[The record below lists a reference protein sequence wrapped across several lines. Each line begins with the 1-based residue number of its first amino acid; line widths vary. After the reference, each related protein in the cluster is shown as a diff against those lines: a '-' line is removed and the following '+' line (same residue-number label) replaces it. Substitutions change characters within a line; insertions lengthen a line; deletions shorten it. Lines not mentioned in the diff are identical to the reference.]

1 MHRLPVLP
9 KAPAPPPPKVALVSL
24 TTACNAHCAFCCV
37 LDILNRPELDPS
49 DAQLL
54 ATLEET
60 RAQGCTTLSFT
71 GGEPTVHP
79 RFAEFCRRGK
89 ALGFEAITINTNG
102 IQFKRRA
109 WTEEVLAAG
118 LSSVDVSVHGHT
130 AELHDALVER
140 PGAFEALSR
149 GMRHLRELAPR
160 YGTTL
165 GATTVVTA
173 LNAKHLGAIAETLVA
188 MGFQAL
194 RFKHC
199 FEGAEGADKDLVGLY
214 QDALEPLRAALAYAH
229 THRIG
234 AQTTHFPLCLLG
246 PEAVFAA
253 DLADERVLSIDHKHE
268 VLVQG
273 RASLHRR
280 EPSGPCGR
288 CLLASQCTQLDAR
301 YLPRHGDGFLKPVDT
316 PEALHAFFLA
326 GVERYRLVPQH
337 PVWKVYDA
345 LLSAQGAPP
354 LPAPGGVVG
363 GRVLCVHLP
372 GECSLR
378 CAVCDC
384 RAPTTPTD
392 PEGFPEGLTGGGAEL
407 FLRGGAALSP
417 WLPRVVARARQEGW
431 ARVLVR
437 APGRLFLGEAEARG
451 LRDAGVDEGVLPLF
465 AHRAAVHDAL
475 AGYEGALVDTLR
487 ALRALAGAGLAVS
500 IEVPML
506 PPRLQDLPETLRLAH
521 RAVPSLRAARLTRVT
536 VPALGEAPWEAL
548 EAGYERARAVGQ
560 ALGFEVLLGGQNA
573 P

>member
-1 MHRLPVLP
+1 
-9 KAPAPPPPKVALVSL
+9 
-24 TTACNAHCAFCCV
+24 V

-49 DAQLL
+49 DAQLV

-60 RAQGCTTLSFT
+60 RARGCTTLSFT

-79 RFAEFCRRGK
+79 RFAELCRRGK

-130 AELHDALVER
+130 AALHDALVER

-149 GMRHLRELAPR
+149 GMAHLRELAPR

-173 LNAKHLGAIAETLVA
+173 LNAKHLEEIARTLVE

-214 QDALEPLRAALAYAH
+214 QDALGPLKAALAYAH
-229 THRIG
+229 TRGIG

-246 PEAVFAA
+246 PEAVFAG
-253 DLADERVLSIDHKHE
+253 DLADERVLSVDHKHE

-280 EPSGPCGR
+280 EPSGPCTR
-288 CLLASQCTQLDAR
+288 CLLASQCTQIDAR
-301 YLPRHGDGFLKPVDT
+301 YLPRHGDRWLQPVET
-316 PEALHAFFLA
+316 PEALGAFCRA
-326 GVERYRLVPQH
+326 GIDRYRLVPGH
-337 PVWKVYDA
+337 PVWAVYEA
-345 LLSAQGAPP
+345 LLTTHHAPP
-354 LPAPGGVVG
+354 LTAAREVPRTGRALGVHWG
-363 GRVLCVHLP
+363 Q
-372 GECSLR
+372 ECPLQ

-392 PEGFPEGLTGGGAEL
+392 PEGWPQGLAGGGEVL
-407 FLRGGAALSP
+407 FLRGGAARSP
-417 WLPRVVARARQEGW
+417 RLPALVARAHQAGW
-431 ARVLVR
+431 ARVVLR
-437 APGRLFLGEAEARG
+437 TPGRLFVGEREARR
-451 LRDAGVDEGVLPLF
+451 LREAGVDEALLPLF

-500 IEVPML
+500 VEVPML

-521 RAVPSLRAARLTRVT
+521 RAVPHLRAARLTRPT
-536 VPALGEAPWEAL
+536 VPSLGEVPWETL
-548 EAGYERARAVGQ
+548 EPVLERARAVGQ
-560 ALGFEVLLGGQNA
+560 TLGIEVHLDA
-573 P
+573 RKVP